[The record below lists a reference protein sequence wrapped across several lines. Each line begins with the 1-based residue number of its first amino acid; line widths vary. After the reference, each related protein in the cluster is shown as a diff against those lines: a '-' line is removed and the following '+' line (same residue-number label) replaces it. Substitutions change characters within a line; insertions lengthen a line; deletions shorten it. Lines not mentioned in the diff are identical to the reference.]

1 MPNITLLVSEI
12 CGDRIYTREDGRP
25 LFDKIEVALK
35 AGDTVTVDFGGREI
49 ASESFLD
56 EALVEHY
63 IRPIVPESQKLIIL
77 KGVAK
82 PDQALLKRIFDYRKR
97 LDHKQRQQTDRANK
111 RAAKAFETIDE
122 PSQVREP

>member
-1 MPNITLLVSEI
+1 MPHLTLLISEI
-12 CGDRIYTREDGRP
+12 CGDRIYTREDGKP
-25 LFDKIEVALK
+25 LFDKIAAALR

-63 IRPIVPESQKLIIL
+63 IHPVIKEPQKKIAL
-77 KGVAK
+77 KGVAR

-97 LDHKQRQQTDRANK
+97 LEHKQRQKDLRTRK
-111 RAAKAFETIDE
+111 KAVKDFSE
-122 PSQVREP
+122 PSQVHEP